1 MFRNHLLS
9 SLGALTLADLL
20 PHLREV
26 TLVGGQVLCEAGE
39 MPTDVYFPNTAVI
52 SIVTLLRDGRSYEVS
67 SVGYEGVANLFPSLT
82 GIASQTRTFV
92 QVPGTCLRLPVA
104 TLRAYLEGRASL
116 LRHLLVY
123 LQINSAQSERT
134 IACSAAHPLSGR
146 LARWLLIT
154 NDRVSTPVMSLT
166 QDYMCVMAGALRSS
180 ISLTASAFKRDGLI
194 TYSRGRVQ
202 ILDRGGLERQ
212 ACDCYRSDQEDL
224 AEILELGAADWPVL
238 PAAPSS

>member
-1 MFRNHLLS
+1 MFRNHFLN
-9 SLGALTLADLL
+9 SLGALTLAELL

-26 TLVGGQVLCEAGE
+26 TLVGGQVLCDAGE
-39 MPTDVYFPNTAVI
+39 MPTDVYFPNSAVV
-52 SIVTLLRDGRSYEVS
+52 SVVTLLKDGRSYEVS
-67 SVGYEGVANLFPSLT
+67 SVGYEGVANLFPILT
-82 GIASQTRTFV
+82 GIAAQTRTFV
-92 QVPGTCLRLPVA
+92 QVPGTSLRLPAA
-104 TLRAYLEGRASL
+104 TLSAHLEGRASL

-194 TYSRGRVQ
+194 AYSRGKVR
-202 ILDRGGLERQ
+202 ILDRPGLERR
-212 ACDCYRSDQEDL
+212 ACDCYRSDREDL
-224 AEILELGAADWPVL
+224 DRILELGLADGASL
-238 PAAPSS
+238 PAARSS